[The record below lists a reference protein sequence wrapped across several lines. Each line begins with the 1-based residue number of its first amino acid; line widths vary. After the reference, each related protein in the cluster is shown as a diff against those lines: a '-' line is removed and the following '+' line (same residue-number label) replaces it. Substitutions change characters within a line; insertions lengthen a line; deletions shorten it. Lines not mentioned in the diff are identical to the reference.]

1 MLREE
6 REYVGDT
13 VADAVINGID
23 EEGLLDNSYLI
34 SMGKNFDQGHCDCD
48 ICKSIFADE
57 RNLDSHHGGYHEEN
71 ELNLVSSDVCE
82 ETFECD
88 KCDVA
93 FVVKT
98 DLRTHMNRYHEVL
111 EQCRFCL
118 FKARLAEVWGM

>member
-1 MLREE
+1 M
-6 REYVGDT
+6 
-13 VADAVINGID
+13 
-23 EEGLLDNSYLI
+23 DNFCSVSL
-34 SMGKNFDQGHCDCD
+34 GKIFDQEHCNCD

-57 RNLDSHHGGYHEEN
+57 RNLDSHHVGYHEEN
-71 ELNLVSSDVCE
+71 EPNLVSSDVCE
-82 ETFECD
+82 VTFECD